1 MKSSG
6 ILVLLLAFILVCVP
20 LVSRA
25 QVVTKGFNMIVTP
38 ITPHSNEKV
47 RVDLESYSIDLPRS
61 MIKWYLNGAL
71 VDSGTGNTVFETITG
86 ASGQSL
92 NIKASVTIPGGTV
105 FEKDITLTPTDVDIL
120 WEATSSYV
128 PPFYKGKALPSSEG
142 TLKFVA
148 IPSVKTSGGG
158 YLKPSSFVYNWKRG
172 FTTDASASGLSEDSF
187 TIKNSYLNSSESIQV
202 TSTDPGS
209 GFSGSDDITVVMQ
222 KPEVLF
228 YEETPLGGLN
238 LAHVLTNGFRIEKNE
253 MTIFAAPYSVGP
265 KDLSSNIFSTV
276 WKVNTTPT
284 QTSYPPNTLTISK
297 PTKQGGS
304 STISF
309 SIENTFKL
317 FGSATGNISVSY

>member
-6 ILVLLLAFILVCVP
+6 ILVLVLAFIFVFFP

-61 MIKWYLNGAL
+61 AIKWYLNGAL
-71 VDSGTGNTVFETITG
+71 VDSGTGNTVFETTTG

-92 NIKASVTIPGGTV
+92 TIKASVTIPGGTV

-120 WEATSSYV
+120 WEAPSSYV

-148 IPSVKTSGGG
+148 IPSVKTSSGG
-158 YLKPSSFVYNWKRG
+158 YLKPSSFVYNWKHA
-172 FTTDASASGLSEDSF
+172 FTTDASASGLSKDSYS
-187 TIKNSYLNSSESIQV
+187 IKNSYLNSSESVQV

-209 GFSGSDDITVVMQ
+209 GFSGSADITVAMQ
-222 KPEVLF
+222 TPEVLF

-238 LAHVLTNGFRIEKNE
+238 LSRVLENGFRVEKNE
-253 MTIFAAPYSVGP
+253 MTIFAAPYNIGP
-265 KDLSSNIFSTV
+265 KDLSSNVFV
-276 WKVNTTPT
+276 FDWKAGTTAVPT
-284 QTSYPPNTLTISK
+284 PFPANIITIQK
-297 PTKQGGS
+297 PTQGGS
-304 STISF
+304 SNISV
-309 SIENTFKL
+309 SISNKFKL
-317 FGSATGNISVSY
+317 FGDVLGKLTLTY